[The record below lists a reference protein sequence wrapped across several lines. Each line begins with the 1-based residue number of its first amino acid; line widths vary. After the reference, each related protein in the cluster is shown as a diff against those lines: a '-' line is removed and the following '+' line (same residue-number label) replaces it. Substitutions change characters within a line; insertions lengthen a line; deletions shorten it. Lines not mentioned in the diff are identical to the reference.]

1 MGYNVK
7 FVSLTNGD
15 AGHHEMG
22 GGELA
27 KVRMAEAQEA
37 KKRFGIAE
45 YEVLDHHDG
54 ELMPTLDVR
63 LEVIRRIRQWNA
75 DVVITPRTNDY
86 HPDHRYT
93 GVLVQDASYMVIV
106 PNVAPD
112 TPPLKKNPVFLYVED
127 RFLKPNPFI
136 PYIAVDISGAYE
148 QKIHALAGH
157 KSQMFEWLPWTVGM
171 LDQVPV
177 GEKERL
183 QWLGKTRSGTITPE
197 IRQSLVK
204 WYGNER
210 GNKVVQ
216 AEAFELCEYGRHPS
230 DDEIRIIFPMLGK

>member
-1 MGYNVK
+1 MKEKGTR
-7 FVSLTNGD
+7 LTPKSTGAFWENF
-15 AGHHEMG
+15 
-22 GGELA
+22 
-27 KVRMAEAQEA
+27 KTEA

-54 ELMPTLDVR
+54 ELMPDLNVR

-106 PNVAPD
+106 PNVAAD

-136 PYIAVDISGAYE
+136 PYIAVDISDVYE
-148 QKIHALAGH
+148 QKIQALAGH
-157 KSQMFEWLPWTVGM
+157 NSQMFEWLPWTVGM
-171 LDQVPV
+171 LDQVPA

-183 QWLGKTRSGTITPE
+183 EWLGKTRSGTITPE
-197 IRQSLVK
+197 IRKSLVK
-204 WYGNER
+204 WYGGEK

-216 AEAFELCEYGRHPS
+216 AESFELCEYGRHPS
-230 DDEIRIIFPMLGK
+230 DDEIRFIFPMLGK

>member
-1 MGYNVK
+1 MGHRVK

-15 AGHHEMG
+15 AGHQDMG

-27 KVRMAEAQEA
+27 RIRMAEAQEA

-54 ELMPTLDVR
+54 ELMPTLEIR
-63 LEVIRRIRQWNA
+63 LDVIRRIRQWNA

-93 GVLVQDASYMVIV
+93 GVVVQDASYMVVV

-112 TPPLKKNPVFLYVED
+112 TPPLRKNPVFIYAED
-127 RFLKPNPFI
+127 RFEKPNPFN
-136 PYIAVDISGAYE
+136 PEIAVDISAVYE
-148 QKIHALAGH
+148 KKIFALAGH
-157 KSQMFEWLPWTVGM
+157 ECQMFEWLPWVSGI
-171 LDQVPV
+171 LEQVPQ

-183 QWLGKTRSGTITPE
+183 AWLAKWRWGEITPE
-197 IRQSLVK
+197 IRKSLVK
-204 WYGNER
+204 WYGADR
-210 GNKVVQ
+210 GNKAVQ
-216 AEAFELCEYGRHPS
+216 AESFEVCEYGRQPT
-230 DDEIRIIFPMLGK
+230 DEDLRVLFPMLGK